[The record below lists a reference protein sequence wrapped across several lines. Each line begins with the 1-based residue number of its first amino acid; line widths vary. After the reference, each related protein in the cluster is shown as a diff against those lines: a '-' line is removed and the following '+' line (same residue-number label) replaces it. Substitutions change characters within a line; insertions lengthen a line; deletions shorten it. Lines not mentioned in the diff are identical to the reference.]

1 MLATFA
7 KIRERLKDR
16 SKQTAGDLPQMK
28 ARAAKLSAEI
38 QNLVDVMANTPAAQ
52 AGHLLA
58 AMNERHLEHQAL
70 TTRINAIETGPG
82 VIALEVRRREAE
94 SRKLLADLRRAA
106 QLEPAKARKLL
117 VRVFDGK
124 LTARPVDTESG
135 PRFQLEGTASWKRM
149 TTLDALG
156 G

>member
-1 MLATFA
+1 
-7 KIRERLKDR
+7 
-16 SKQTAGDLPQMK
+16 
-28 ARAAKLSAEI
+28 
-38 QNLVDVMANTPAAQ
+38 MANTPAAQ

-70 TTRINAIETGPG
+70 TTRINAIETAPD
-82 VIALEVRRREAE
+82 VIALEVRRLEAE
-94 SRKLLADLRRAA
+94 SRKLLADLRQAA
-106 QLEPAKARKLL
+106 QLEPAKARELL

-156 G
+156 GEQKPPQKYASPAGSGTFLTGRFGVEIEELWPEVELVLFA